1 LIGEK
6 IMTVH
11 TLAGT
16 VVPAANGPEL
26 ETRQV
31 GALEWDVELRI
42 DAAFSTAQIAACIIG
57 SVATIS
63 VSITGGTLVWT
74 GTVAGFGTRPG
85 FSKVILTNAT
95 ATIGGMSGVLT
106 VI

>member
-1 LIGEK
+1 
-6 IMTVH
+6 MTVIH
-11 TLAGT
+11 TLAGI
-16 VVPAANGPEL
+16 VIPAANGPEIDA
-26 ETRQV
+26 RQV
-31 GALEWDVELRI
+31 GALGWDVELRC

-74 GTVAGFGTRPG
+74 GTVAGFGTRTG
-85 FSKVILTNAT
+85 FSKVVLTNAT